1 MTGTGG
7 IFRRWATRGKPADG
21 ARSTRGERL
30 LHAFWASLVA
40 LAMAAAMFLEP
51 IDWMIWNVQS
61 RVTDL
66 PPSGEIVYVQADSTL
81 ADPEAPARR
90 AELADTLDRLRAQGA
105 VVILP
110 EYRIKSRDRSTVLEA
125 MEDGF
130 ALMDQISQSADCL
143 GVDLARV
150 CVGGGSAGGHL
161 AAWIATGAHPN
172 GPQTPQALKPAAL
185 LLLNPAVNFPIDQA
199 ASKGYSQQ
207 QKFSTRGLAKLSAL
221 DPMPHIE
228 PGHPDTLILHGDHDQ
243 LVPVDKVKG
252 YAAALQNQNVTVT
265 LKIYPGRAHAFFNQT
280 VSSDDF
286 ESSCA
291 TLIDFLAERSLLD
304 SAAVI
309 RPSETF

>member
-1 MTGTGG
+1 MSYLFWTSL
-7 IFRRWATRGKPADG
+7 ILLLATVGYRALQR
-21 ARSTRGERL
+21 ALRL
-30 LHAFWASLVA
+30 DRFKGHFQA
-40 LAMAAAMFLEP
+40 LY
-51 IDWMIWNVQS
+51 
-61 RVTDL
+61 
-66 PPSGEIVYVQADSTL
+66 PPSETVTWLQRAGQRPLRALIYKPPNWQATDRRPCVVLFFGGAWRVGSVWQF
-81 ADPEAPARR
+81 APFA
-90 AELADTLDRLRAQGA
+90 DRLRAQGA

-172 GPQTPQALKPAAL
+172 RPQTPQALKPAAL

-199 ASKGYSQQ
+199 AYQGYSQQ

-252 YAAALQNQNVTVT
+252 YAAALQHQNVTVT

-291 TLIDFLAERSLLD
+291 TLIDFLAERSLLG